1 MGSRRSW
8 YIILIFSGITA
19 FVFRNEA
26 IRWMQSEL
34 LKNLHDK
41 AVVCNHAFL
50 QDSSV
55 SQHLIYTLKGTERI
69 WPHRVNSLR
78 RLKYLYPDFSGFE
91 CDIRFDAPS
100 GGLCIG
106 HDPADVTG
114 TLTFSDYLRS
124 DPGHKLFWL
133 DVKNLS
139 RANIKAFCDRLQ
151 QLDQQYDIRRRL
163 VIESY
168 DTASAVRIGELGY
181 LNAFNVS
188 DIAVGRSDAAGHPD
202 ATDPAPA
209 SGKGYNA
216 AYMEAI
222 DRLMPRKIKILSGD
236 TRTLPFIKTNFPGRK
251 LITWDIRFLD
261 GMNRDILLR
270 YANDTSL
277 LICLIN
283 VKSPGY
289 R

>member
-8 YIILIFSGITA
+8 STILIFSGVAA

-26 IRWMQSEL
+26 IQWLQSEL
-34 LKNLHDK
+34 LKSLRGK
-41 AVVCNHAFL
+41 AIVNNHALL
-50 QDSSV
+50 QDSSA
-55 SQHLIYTLKGTERI
+55 SQHLIYTLKGTDRL

-78 RLKYLYPDFSGFE
+78 RLKYLYPAFSGFE
-91 CDIRFDAPS
+91 CDIRFDAS
-100 GGLCIG
+100 TGGFRIG
-106 HDPADVTG
+106 HDPADVMG

-133 DVKNLS
+133 DVKNLGS
-139 RANIKAFCDRLQ
+139 DNIGAFCDRLQ
-151 QLDQQYDIRRRL
+151 QLDRQYDIRRRL
-163 VIESY
+163 VIECY
-168 DTASAVRIGELGY
+168 DTASAARIGELGY
-181 LNAFNVS
+181 LSALNTS
-188 DIAVGRSDAAGHPD
+188 RLSD

-209 SGKGYNA
+209 SDTGYRT
-216 AYMEAI
+216 AYRDAI
-222 DRLMPRKIKILSGD
+222 DRLIPRKIKILSGD
-236 TRTLPFIKTNFPGRK
+236 IRALPFLKTNFPGGK

-261 GMNRDILLR
+261 GMNREILLR